1 MKPVFHQGQ
10 IVSWKDDRGFGFIKP
25 DRGGQEVF
33 LHISAVKGRV
43 RRPKVGDRI
52 FYQKITERDG
62 KIRATQV
69 SIPGVTSRS
78 GSAKRKPRKR
88 KLFKTSVNIIM
99 GLVRTTVGIV
109 IIGVIALSTMGFD
122 RSRVLSSIN
131 FSPNHDSSPITS
143 IVSSEC
149 MVKGNISHNTGRKL
163 YQTPGMKNYEST
175 RIDPM
180 RGERWF
186 CSEADAIANG
196 WQKAPR

>member
-1 MKPVFHQGQ
+1 MKPVFYQGK
-10 IVSWKDDRGFGFIKP
+10 IVTWKDDRGFGFIKP

-78 GSAKRKPRKR
+78 RSAKRKPRKQ
-88 KLFKTSVNIIM
+88 KLFRTNIIM
-99 GLVRTTVGIV
+99 RLVKATVNIV
-109 IIGVIALSTMGFD
+109 IVGVIALSTIGFD
-122 RSRVLSSIN
+122 LSRVLSLIN
-131 FSPNHDSSPITS
+131 FSLTS

-163 YQTPGMKNYEST
+163 YHTPGMEDYQST

-186 CSEADAIANG
+186 CSESEAIANG